1 MVKGGSGAFL
11 YTCKLY
17 RTLQQSSWIS
27 VIVPNGPKRAK
38 ITLGGWSDYAR
49 LATVGNA
56 QKAAKLIAKAVQ
68 VTFADGVD
76 LDFEHMTDFD
86 TFAGD
91 REFEVRGR
99 GG

>member
-1 MVKGGSGAFL
+1 
-11 YTCKLY
+11 
-17 RTLQQSSWIS
+17 
-27 VIVPNGPKRAK
+27 
-38 ITLGGWSDYAR
+38 
-49 LATVGNA
+49 
-56 QKAAKLIAKAVQ
+56 VQ